1 MIGRRRR
8 WGVAAVS
15 VALGL
20 AVAAAGC
27 GKHKKK
33 KHHHDLGKIDAS
45 AAEDPWVAPGTAAP
59 PSTADCERLP
69 FATSIPVPEASG
81 AAWLHGG
88 DGAGD
93 VVIVI
98 GDSGHGGAYVE
109 IDATTGAL
117 LRRGNLPLGEGA
129 GDDVE
134 GLATD
139 GQRLWGL
146 TSAGWLRAWEREG
159 DHFRLVLGP
168 YSVERRGPCKFDDVN
183 CGHDFEGLCLR
194 PAGTVDGQGCVGFA
208 ASRAESALFCLTAA
222 TVPPEG
228 AGPGVGPWL
237 TLAVREGKSKPHPGP
252 ELTGK
257 RALADCAIAGDG
269 AVWTG
274 DNLLGG
280 AMVRRLDAPSWQG
293 ALGVGFPEAMA
304 LAPDGVVYR
313 FSDAGGSPSLAARY
327 RCPAA
332 KAGPATG
339 ALTGVAAAAPSP
351 SPSPSP
357 APPAP
362 PAP

>member
-1 MIGRRRR
+1 MIGRRR
-8 WGVAAVS
+8 WGVVAASVGLALAAV
-15 VALGL
+15 
-20 AVAAAGC
+20 GC

-33 KHHHDLGKIDAS
+33 HHHDRGRIDA
-45 AAEDPWVAPGTAAP
+45 AAADPWAAPGAAAP
-59 PSTADCERLP
+59 PATADCERLP
-69 FATSIPVPEASG
+69 FATSIPVGEASG
-81 AAWLHGG
+81 AAWLHGA

-146 TSAGWLRAWEREG
+146 TSAGWLRAWERDG

-168 YSVERRGPCKFDDVN
+168 YSVERRGPCKFDEVN

-208 ASRAESALFCLTAA
+208 ASRAESALFCLTAVA
-222 TVPPEG
+222 APPEG

-252 ELTGK
+252 ELTRK

-339 ALTGVAAAAPSP
+339 ALTGAPTGAAPAA
-351 SPSPSP
+351 P
-357 APPAP
+357 AAP
-362 PAP
+362 